1 MALKIKCNYTK
12 TSNIRYPYSVK
23 THCWKFQ
30 FSNKRDAE
38 KFCKQRTKDLNNL
51 YISVLDGY
59 TDAVLLVMQR
69 SSRNLDL
76 TRALEQIQY
85 FIEHPDY
92 REDVARTE
100 RVCACAISS
109 LVYIYRNTMY
119 CKRLEKQWEKMYQVY
134 FSNLAKPFCQGS
146 VFITKCC

>member
-1 MALKIKCNYTK
+1 MALKIKCNYNK
-12 TSNIRYPYSVK
+12 TSNLRFPYVVR
-23 THCWKFQ
+23 TLHLKFH
-30 FSNKRDAE
+30 FSNKRDAQR
-38 KFCKQRTKDLNNL
+38 FCKQRTKDLKNL
-51 YISVLDGY
+51 YICVLDSY
-59 TDAVLLVMQR
+59 TDALLLVMEKTYGD
-69 SSRNLDL
+69 LPL
-76 TRALEQIQY
+76 TRAVEQIQY

-146 VFITKCC
+146 VFITKCR